1 MASSMTSE
9 MVFECLLVSCDP
21 DVFSI
26 VARVL
31 RDLSIS
37 IDVCLHSSQAIGALG
52 NGSID
57 LVVIDWEGEASYA
70 LLQSIWKDLKGNKPT
85 VVAISSSDSP
95 LPGAHILVK
104 KPVTLESVAK
114 SFRVAYG
121 RMLLE
126 YRRHV
131 RHAVMT
137 PVIAA
142 LEGGREISLTVTD
155 IGDGGV
161 GLCTRSEL
169 IVGDVLSFWLNLP
182 GAMKE
187 VLVHVRV
194 LWTREYSRA
203 GCEFVRIPPVDLMI
217 LHDWLRLKSQVKKPR
232 IAV

>member
-1 MASSMTSE
+1 MALSMTSE
-9 MVFECLLVSCDP
+9 MAFECLLISRDP

-37 IDVCLHSSQAIGALG
+37 IDVCLRSSQAIGALE
-52 NGSID
+52 NGSTD

-70 LLQSIWKDLKGNKPT
+70 LLRSIWKDIKAKKPT
-85 VVAISSSDSP
+85 VVAISSSDCP
-95 LPGAHILVK
+95 LPGAHILLK
-104 KPVTLESVAK
+104 KPVSLESVAK

-126 YRRHV
+126 YRRHA

-137 PVIAA
+137 PVIAV
-142 LEGGREISLTVTD
+142 LEDGREISLTVTD

-161 GLCTRSEL
+161 GLCTRSKL
-169 IVGDVLSFWLNLP
+169 IVGDALSFSLNLP
-182 GAMKE
+182 GAMRE
-187 VLVHVRV
+187 VHVQVRV

-217 LHDWLRLKSQVKKPR
+217 LHDWLKLKSQVKKTR